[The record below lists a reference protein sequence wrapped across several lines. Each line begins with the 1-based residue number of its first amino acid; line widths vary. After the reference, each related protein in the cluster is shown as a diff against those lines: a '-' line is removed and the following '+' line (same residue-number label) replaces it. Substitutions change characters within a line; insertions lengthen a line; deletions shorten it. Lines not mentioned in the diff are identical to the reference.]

1 MSFLKN
7 IDSPKKRIALR
18 LGIVLLG
25 VLVIFGG
32 IHFTWK
38 LGYVSQ
44 YEKIAEKLDVVYLDE
59 TEEED
64 MKRYGKTFGE
74 YSVLLKMPAYLG
86 YGGFI
91 TVGSE
96 TGYIGELDES
106 GNITGGSGLDIS
118 LYIWPKLFGG
128 YTLGLDFL
136 DDYNNIWEQV
146 YVNRDLSL
154 SDTEDMDDDYIDYIN
169 KLIQDNYS
177 EIENLFNVAEKELGL
192 PLS

>member
-38 LGYVSQ
+38 LGYMSQ

>member
-1 MSFLKN
+1 MNFIKN
-7 IDSPKKRIALR
+7 IESPRKRIALR
-18 LGIVLLG
+18 LGIVLLD

-38 LGYVSQ
+38 LGYNSQ

-59 TEEED
+59 SREED
-64 MKRYGKTFGE
+64 MKRYEKTFGD
-74 YSVLLKMPAYLG
+74 YSVSLKMPAYLG
-86 YGGFI
+86 YGGFV

-96 TGYIGELDES
+96 TGYVGKLDEN
-106 GNITGGSGLDIS
+106 GNVTGGSGLDIS
-118 LYIWPKLFGG
+118 LYVWPKLFGG
-128 YTLGLDFL
+128 YTLGVDFL

-154 SDTEDMDDDYIDYIN
+154 SDTEDMDDEYIDYIN
-169 KLIQDNYS
+169 ELILDNHS

-192 PLS
+192 SLS

>member
-38 LGYVSQ
+38 LGYMSQ

-177 EIENLFNVAEKELGL
+177 EIENLFNIAEKELGL